1 MQLEIKDLLS
11 VNPKTTKSRA
21 VILSDRDLTILEFL
35 LDMKFASLKDI
46 FERFFSV
53 TLQGEPARS
62 NEWAIRRLQQLEKAQ
77 LVKSVHSF
85 SERRRYFIA
94 TLKAYRAVTDR
105 KPMGFVSK
113 PLQTIDLKTFLH
125 DKMVLES
132 RIILENQR
140 AATCW
145 VSDRKLRSSA
155 ELAGGLSKKYIPDGI
170 YTEDNIKTAIEI
182 EIAVKSKVRYQDK
195 IKKYVQLMRSQ
206 DVKHKTFDRVLFV
219 CAKDNIFEFL
229 SKETKIY
236 GDLFEVN
243 HFNDFFKIDYP

>member
-1 MQLEIKDLLS
+1 MQLELNDLLS
-11 VNPKTTKSRA
+11 VNPKTTKSRS

-46 FERFFSV
+46 FERFFAF
-53 TLQGEPARS
+53 TLTGEPARS
-62 NEWAIRRLQQLEKAQ
+62 NEWAIRRLQQLEKAKF
-77 LVKSVHSF
+77 VKSAHSF
-85 SERRRYFIA
+85 SERRRYYIA
-94 TLKAYRAVTDR
+94 TVKAYRAVSDR
-105 KPMGFVSK
+105 KPIDFVSK

-145 VSDRKLRSSA
+145 ISDRKLRSST

-182 EIAVKSKVRYQDK
+182 EISVKSKVRYQDK
-195 IKKYVQLMRSQ
+195 IKKYVQHMRAA

-219 CAKDNIFEFL
+219 CAKDKVFEIL
-229 SKETKIY
+229 KSETKIY
-236 GDLFEVN
+236 GSLFEVN
-243 HFNDFFKIDYP
+243 HFNDFFKKQLP